1 MITEQEFVLF
11 LKWALSQL
19 GLRWEGFRRV
29 RGIVRKR
36 LGRRMKELGI
46 DNLKAYRDLLSA
58 EPEEWERLETFCL
71 IPISRFY
78 RDRKVYNVLGE
89 EVLPK
94 LARACRATRS
104 ETVNCLSVGCASGEE
119 PYSLSI
125 VWEFLVAPTFPE
137 VGLSILAIDVDD
149 NLLQRAHI
157 GCYGAGSLKDLPD
170 SLREAAFIP
179 SGDLFCVHER
189 FRRNIRFA
197 KHDICAGVPDSTTD
211 YDLILCRNVAFTYFD
226 RATQEQVL
234 FDLVRHLQPGG
245 FLVVGAHERLP
256 IAPNDLVQAN
266 FGSCFYRKAELG
278 RSRPSSAT
286 R

>member
-1 MITEQEFVLF
+1 MTDQEFVLF
-11 LKWALSQL
+11 LKWALPQL

-46 DNLKAYRDLLSA
+46 GNLDAYRDLLSA
-58 EPEEWERLETFCL
+58 EPEEWGRLETFCL

-78 RDRKVYNVLGE
+78 RDRKVYSVLGE
-89 EVLPK
+89 EVFPE
-94 LARACRATRS
+94 LARACKAAGS
-104 ETVNCLSVGCASGEE
+104 EAVDCLSVGCASGEE

-125 VWEFLVAPTFPE
+125 VWELLVAPAFPE
-137 VGLSILAIDVDD
+137 TRLSILAIDVDD

-170 SLREAAFIP
+170 SLRDAAFIR

-197 KHDICAGVPDSTTD
+197 KHDICAGMPDSAHA
-211 YDLILCRNVAFTYFD
+211 YDLI
-226 RATQEQVL
+226 
-234 FDLVRHLQPGG
+234 
-245 FLVVGAHERLP
+245 
-256 IAPNDLVQAN
+256 
-266 FGSCFYRKAELG
+266 
-278 RSRPSSAT
+278 
-286 R
+286 